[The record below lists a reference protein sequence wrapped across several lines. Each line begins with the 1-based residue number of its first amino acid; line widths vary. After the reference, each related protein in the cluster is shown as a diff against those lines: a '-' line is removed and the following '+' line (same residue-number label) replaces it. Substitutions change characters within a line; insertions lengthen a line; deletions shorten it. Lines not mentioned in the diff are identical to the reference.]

1 MKRIFLLAVTM
12 ITVYT
17 VSAQAEFTKSVSE
30 AKASYSAGKLDEA
43 RFAMQQALQELDII
57 TGKELL
63 KILPSKMG
71 DKAANAKADN
81 VSGSTGFFGVVIH
94 REYGTDSNLI
104 ELEIIGNSPFLASI
118 NSLLALPFMGGDQ
131 KVIKINGYKALV
143 AKSGEEGNEEYEIQ
157 LPINNSLITFKAPG
171 YTQDQV
177 IKMANTLPVQEM
189 AKMLQ

>member
-1 MKRIFLLAVTM
+1 ML
-12 ITVYT
+12 TVYT
-17 VSAQAEFTKSVSE
+17 VSAQAEFNKSVAE
-30 AKASYSAGKLDEA
+30 AKASYNAGKLDEA

-63 KILPSKMG
+63 KILPAKMG
-71 DKAANAKADN
+71 EKTANTKADN

-94 REYGTDSNLI
+94 REYGSDSALI

-118 NSLLALPFMGGDQ
+118 NSMLALPFMGGDQ

-143 AKSGEEGNEEYEIQ
+143 SKSGDAGNEEYEIQ

-171 YTQDQV
+171 YSQDQV